1 MQSNKT
7 TLDQVFIEKNRNSM
21 RKIIVFLVPF
31 LLYSCKSDTFPKPKS
46 YLNLQYPKAEYH
58 RISKNCPYTFDI
70 SKQATYRQHHN
81 CWASVHYPK
90 LKATLH
96 MTYREVD
103 NNLFDILKEVE
114 KLTFKHTI
122 KADAIQSKQFENHL
136 KKVYSTLYKIEGNV
150 ATNIQFK
157 ATDSVRNVLA
167 GALYFDVKPNYD
179 SILPAISYIEK
190 DIVRLVESLKWK
202 N

>member
-1 MQSNKT
+1 MK
-7 TLDQVFIEKNRNSM
+7 KW
-21 RKIIVFLVPF
+21 IVFWVLI
-31 LLYSCKSDTFPKPKS
+31 LTYSCKSDTFPKPKA
-46 YLNLQYPKAEYH
+46 YLSLQYPKADY
-58 RISKNCPYTFDI
+58 RPVSNDCPYTFDI
-70 SKQATYRQHHN
+70 SKQAIYREYHN
-81 CWASVHYPK
+81 CWASVRYPK

-96 MTYREVD
+96 ITYRKVD

-122 KADAIQSKQFENHL
+122 KADAIQSKQFENQI

-157 ATDSVRNVLA
+157 ATDSVKNVLA

-179 SILPAISYIEK
+179 SILPAVSYIEK
-190 DIVRLVESLKWK
+190 DIVRLVESLLWK
-202 N
+202 NQTLTTETSTP